1 MREQRTITNKEENF
15 TKRKRSETLA
25 KPTDANRKA
34 KMTENIVCHKCQEAI
49 TKRMITALGKTW
61 HPEHFLCRHCD
72 EQIVDATFNIQ
83 SGEPVCNK
91 CFVERYTYTCAGC
104 KKPILERTICAMGE
118 SWHEACFCCGGACK
132 KPLANQSFYER
143 DGKAY
148 CKQDYEDLFAARCA
162 KCEKPITDSA
172 VIAMNVKWHRD
183 CFRCNKCENPITSQ
197 TFTIDGDKPVC
208 PACNC

>member
-1 MREQRTITNKEENF
+1 MAEN
-15 TKRKRSETLA
+15 
-25 KPTDANRKA
+25 
-34 KMTENIVCHKCQEAI
+34 MVCHKCKEAI

-61 HPEHFLCRHCD
+61 HPEHFLCRHCE

-118 SWHEACFCCGGACK
+118 SWHEDCFCCGGACK
-132 KPLANQSFYER
+132 KPLANQSFYEK

-172 VIAMNVKWHRD
+172 VVAMNVKWHRD
-183 CFRCNKCENPITSQ
+183 CFRCNKCENPITTQ

-208 PACNC
+208 PACHC